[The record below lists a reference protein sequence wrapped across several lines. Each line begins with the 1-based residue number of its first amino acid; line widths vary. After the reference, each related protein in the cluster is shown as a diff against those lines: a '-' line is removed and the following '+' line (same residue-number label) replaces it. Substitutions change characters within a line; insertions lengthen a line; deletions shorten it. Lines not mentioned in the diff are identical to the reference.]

1 VKNQDL
7 FEATTTA
14 LNGLKILAR
23 EKAFK
28 RELVLAFLAVAALVV
43 EPNSFAFG
51 LIFIVFLILTLE
63 AVNTA
68 IEKVCDFMQPQMD
81 ERIKEIKDLAAAAIL
96 ILIVL
101 YFISAIAWGL
111 AIAQL

>member
-1 VKNQDL
+1 MKNKDL
-7 FEATTTA
+7 FEATTTS

-28 RELVLAFLAVAALVV
+28 RELVLAFLAVTALAV
-43 EPNSFAFG
+43 EPNSFALG
-51 LIFIVFLILTLE
+51 LVFIVFLILTLE

-68 IEKVCDFMQPQMD
+68 IEKICDFIQPQID
-81 ERIKEIKDLAAAAIL
+81 ERIKEIKDLAAVAIL

-101 YFISAIAWGL
+101 YFITAITWGL
-111 AIAQL
+111 ALVQL